1 MDKNQ
6 LIEYAKAILSENRK
20 DGYTIPGE
28 GIYPFQW
35 KWDSGFIA
43 LGYSCFD
50 IEKAM
55 VELETLFLAQW
66 KNGFVPHII
75 FHSVNQRNNYF
86 PDAEFYLSSLS
97 PYANHSF
104 ETTTLTQP
112 PVEGWVLEKIYE
124 AGKGEARVREFV
136 KKLFHK
142 VVLQHKY
149 LYDNR
154 DPYGEGLVYIQHN
167 WESGTDNAP
176 VWDEI
181 WDSFSVPAYNFSR
194 KDTQTVKEEQR
205 PSKKEYDY
213 YLYLVDLFKK
223 WQYDD
228 REIAEKS
235 PFLVQDPLFNSM
247 LIASNQSLIRLGM
260 KFGFLPDVKQLE
272 KWNQKSKEAMNRKLF
287 DAEAGLYRHY
297 NLRTGRWL
305 RGFTS
310 SGFVP
315 LFAGVPSSSQAKR
328 MVQAIKRFSA
338 GGKYF
343 FIPSLDPADDRFEP
357 QRYWRGPAWINM
369 NWLVMEGL
377 KDYGEHALANRLRED
392 TLQMVS
398 EQGFFEYFEPEK
410 KQSAK
415 QHKGYGGSRFSWTAA
430 LIIQILNE
438 SL

>member
-1 MDKNQ
+1 MNKNQ
-6 LIEYAKAILSENRK
+6 LIEYAKAILLENRK
-20 DGYTIPGE
+20 EGYTIPGE

-43 LGYSCFD
+43 VGYSCFD
-50 IEKAM
+50 LEKAI

-75 FHSVNQRNNYF
+75 FHSVNQRSNYF
-86 PDAEFYLSSLS
+86 PGADFYLSSRS
-97 PYANHSF
+97 PYANHHF

-112 PVEGWVLEKIYE
+112 PVEGWVLERIYN
-124 AGKGEARVREFV
+124 AGKGQAHVKEFV
-136 KKLFHK
+136 IKLFPK
-142 VVLQHKY
+142 VLLQHKY
-149 LYDNR
+149 LYENR
-154 DPYGEGLVYIQHN
+154 DPFGEGLVYIQHN

-181 WDSFSVPAYNFSR
+181 WDSFTVPAYNFSR

-213 YLYLVDLFKK
+213 YLYLIDLFKK
-223 WQYDD
+223 WQYQD
-228 REIAEKS
+228 REIAKKS

-247 LIASNQSLIRLGM
+247 LIASNQSLIRLG
-260 KFGFLPDVKQLE
+260 KIFGFSLEVRQLE
-272 KWNQKSKEAMNRKLF
+272 KWNKKSKEAMNRKLF
-287 DAEAGLYRHY
+287 DTEAGMYRHF
-297 NLRTGRWL
+297 NLRTGHWL

-315 LFAGVPSSSQAKR
+315 LFAGVPSFKQVVR
-328 MVQAIKRFSA
+328 MVRSIKRFSA
-338 GGKYF
+338 DGKYF
-343 FIPSLDPADDRFEP
+343 LIPSLDPSDSRFEP

-369 NWLVMEGL
+369 NWLIMEGL
-377 KDYGEHALANRLRED
+377 KNYGEITLVNQLRDD

-410 KQSAK
+410 QLSAK
-415 QHKGYGGSRFSWTAA
+415 QRMGYGGNRFSWTAA